1 MLNEKKLNI
10 HPVSPMNDKIHLT
23 AMAIM
28 MAAVMAVVVMIAFK
42 GDCTLTEKAIECTTP
57 HNK

>member
-1 MLNEKKLNI
+1 
-10 HPVSPMNDKIHLT
+10 MNDKIHFT

-28 MAAVMAVVVMIAFK
+28 MAAVMAMVVMTAFK